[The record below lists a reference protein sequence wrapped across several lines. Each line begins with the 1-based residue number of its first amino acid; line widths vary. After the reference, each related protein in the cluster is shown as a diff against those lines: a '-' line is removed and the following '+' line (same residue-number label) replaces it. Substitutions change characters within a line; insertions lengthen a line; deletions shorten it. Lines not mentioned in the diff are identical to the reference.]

1 MWLICVPLISVTFG
15 RITTNW
21 SRRFGPEESETVMM
35 GVSVFVTVQLPDEL
49 YQKLAA
55 LARAE
60 QVSVSV
66 LAGRI
71 ITEYVERLD
80 DGGDS

>member
-1 MWLICVPLISVTFG
+1 MD
-15 RITTNW
+15 
-21 SRRFGPEESETVMM
+21 

-55 LARAE
+55 LAKAQ

-66 LAGRI
+66 LAAKI
-71 ITEYVERLD
+71 VTDYVNEERWK
-80 DGGDS
+80 DG

>member
-1 MWLICVPLISVTFG
+1 
-15 RITTNW
+15 
-21 SRRFGPEESETVMM
+21 MM

-55 LARAE
+55 MARAE

-71 ITEYVERLD
+71 ITEYVTEERWK
-80 DGGDS
+80 DG

>member
-1 MWLICVPLISVTFG
+1 
-15 RITTNW
+15 
-21 SRRFGPEESETVMM
+21 M

-55 LARAE
+55 LAKAQ

-66 LAGRI
+66 LAGKI
-71 ITEYVERLD
+71 ITDYVNEERWKN
-80 DGGDS
+80 G

>member
-1 MWLICVPLISVTFG
+1 LEGLLQIGEQDSG
-15 RITTNW
+15 
-21 SRRFGPEESETVMM
+21 SEGGEALME

-55 LARAE
+55 LAKAK

-66 LAGRI
+66 LAGQI
-71 ITEYVERLD
+71 ITDYVTEERWR
-80 DGGDS
+80 DGGVA

>member
-1 MWLICVPLISVTFG
+1 
-15 RITTNW
+15 
-21 SRRFGPEESETVMM
+21 MM
-35 GVSVFVTVQLPDEL
+35 GVSVFVTVQLPDAL

>member
-1 MWLICVPLISVTFG
+1 
-15 RITTNW
+15 
-21 SRRFGPEESETVMM
+21 M

-49 YQKLAA
+49 YQRLAA
-55 LARAE
+55 VAKAQ

-71 ITEYVERLD
+71 VSEYVSEERWK
-80 DGGDS
+80 DG